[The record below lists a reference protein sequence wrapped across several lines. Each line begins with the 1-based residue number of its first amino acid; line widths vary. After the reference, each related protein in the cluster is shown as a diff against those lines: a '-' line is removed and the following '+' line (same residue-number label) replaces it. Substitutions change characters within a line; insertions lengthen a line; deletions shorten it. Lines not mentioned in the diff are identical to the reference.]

1 MAFDLA
7 SAQPITDSPSAS
19 AGGFDLASA
28 KPIEEKAKPNAA
40 TSYSGPNPNEPDQ
53 MVDPQTMQMVVVP
66 RWKAAGYPSAD
77 SFMEAHIN
85 GSNFVAG
92 AGKAFVD
99 TGRGIKQIYSK
110 VADVVDPNAPT
121 QSDLISGRDHSRS
134 AAVQADIDEARRTD
148 APLMQT
154 TAGKLGNFAGT
165 AGMAL
170 AVPGVGLE
178 AGLGKA
184 VLSGAG
190 TGAFLGGL
198 QPTSGAENRLAN
210 ATLGAAAGGGGAVL
224 GKLVSLGLGR
234 ILQPVRSYL
243 APEAQAAVDTL
254 TNAGVPLDAA
264 QQTGGAGA
272 STLLR
277 NVANDGPLGPGAF
290 PQQQKEAF
298 TQAAMH
304 LIGADSKTADA
315 ATMAK
320 VKTTLGNGFE
330 DIATRNPVK
339 VDDGALMNDFIHVEG
354 TAATELTPG
363 QLSPIQKQIQSLM
376 DIAATNG
383 GYIPGKALQNAHSS
397 LGRLESG
404 QDTALGHWAGELSD
418 VLESALQRTV
428 SPEDTAALAK
438 LRFQYKAMKQ
448 IQSAIDDSDQIS
460 PAKLVNAI
468 DTKRNANQTVFGQ
481 GDQSLYSLAKA
492 GKQVITPQT
501 PNSGTVKRLV
511 GMSAA
516 ADALGT
522 LGAFATGNIHAGFAG
537 ALSLAGIGISQQA
550 AKVLV
555 QNPTAARVFS
565 QWASSKLLANTRN
578 IINKAG
584 VSIGSDVGAAS
595 RPTAI
600 ANAPPSPTPAFVPPV
615 EDTPPPSADNS
626 TQDTS
631 IAE

>member
-7 SAQPITDSPSAS
+7 SAQPVAASAS
-19 AGGFDLASA
+19 PPSTGGFDLASSRPVETPA
-28 KPIEEKAKPNAA
+28 KAA
-40 TSYSGPNPNEPDQ
+40 PYYGPDPNEPDQ
-53 MVDPQTMQMVVVP
+53 MVDPQTMQMVAVP
-66 RWKAAGYPSAD
+66 RWKAAQFPSAE
-77 SFMEAHIN
+77 SFMEAHTN

-99 TGRGIKQIYSK
+99 TGRGAKQIYAK
-110 VADVVDPNAPT
+110 VADAVAPN
-121 QSDLISGRDHSRS
+121 DSGPSRS
-134 AAVQADIDEARRTD
+134 SAVQADIDEARRTD

-154 TAGKLGNFAGT
+154 TAGKLGNIAGNV
-165 AGMAL
+165 AMAA
-170 AVPGVGLE
+170 AVPGAGAE
-178 AGLGKA
+178 AGLLKA
-184 VLSGAG
+184 GLSAVG
-190 TGAFLGGL
+190 TGAALGAV
-198 QPTSGAENRLAN
+198 QPTSGDESRSAN
-210 ATLGAAAGGGGAVL
+210 TVLGGAAGAGGVAI
-224 GKLVSLGLGR
+224 GKLVAFGLGR

-243 APEAQAAVDTL
+243 APEAQTSVDTL
-254 TNAGVPLDAA
+254 LNAGVPLDAS

-290 PQQQKEAF
+290 PQKQKEAF
-298 TQAAMH
+298 TAAALK

-320 VKTTLGNGFE
+320 VKTNLGQQFE

-339 VDDGALMNDFIHVEG
+339 VDDGTLMNDFIHVEG
-354 TAATELTPG
+354 NAATELTPA

-376 DIAATNG
+376 DIAAANG
-383 GYIPGKALQNAHSS
+383 GYLPGKALQNARSS
-397 LGRLESG
+397 LGRLQSG

-418 VLESALQRTV
+418 TLESALQRTV

-438 LRFQYKAMKQ
+438 ARFQWKAMKQ
-448 IQSAIDDSDQIS
+448 IEPAIDDSDQIS

-468 DTKRNANQTVFGQ
+468 DTKRNANQTVYGQ
-481 GDQSLYSLAKA
+481 GNQSLYDLAKA
-492 GKQVITPQT
+492 GKQVISPQT

-522 LGAFATGNIHAGFAG
+522 LGAFATGNIHAGLAG

-550 AKVLV
+550 AKTLV

-578 IINKAG
+578 IISNAG
-584 VSIGSDVGAAS
+584 VNAGADLGAAARPS
-595 RPTAI
+595 AIAQVNPPTAPVY
-600 ANAPPSPTPAFVPPV
+600 APTNVPEEPTQD
-615 EDTPPPSADNS
+615 ES
-626 TQDTS
+626 TQDS
-631 IAE
+631 VPAEQQQ